1 MKQPDTPHNE
11 QSRLEALRSY
21 DILDSLS
28 ESEYDDI
35 VAVAHEIC
43 QTKIAVISFVDEK
56 RQWFKSTIGLNIKE
70 TSRDISF
77 CGHTINQPNDI
88 FVVADAR
95 LDERF
100 YDNPLVTGDPNIVFY
115 AGVPLIDENS
125 FALGTLCVI
134 DSSPK
139 TLSENQKNALQL
151 LARNV
156 VSLLRSKKKSLELSN
171 EKTFLLEAINY
182 SSPFFLMIDFNSTII
197 EFGHNYSRSIT
208 EIRKGKLLSDYFIWE
223 SEFNTE
229 KLLASNF
236 YENKLLFYKTIDG
249 RQRYKCSIKKYY
261 EDKIILFSTPV
272 INSLQPIANYNLNIN
287 SFPKQDYIA
296 EYLFLHQAATKGLED
311 AKKLADSLKEKNKLL
326 EFSKSSLIKVNATLE
341 EKVNERTK
349 KIKNLALF
357 PEQNPN
363 PVFEL
368 DYEKKVINYAN
379 PASKSTFY
387 INQDFSF
394 EQLSEKICLTDE
406 VLQSKKTYK
415 IEIEL
420 LKDVYEIVVF
430 FIKKSSII
438 RVYFHRITE
447 IKNFQNE
454 LKEKNLELQDTLKQI
469 VNLQDEVIKKEK
481 LATLGLLISGIAH
494 EINTPLGAIKASN
507 ENLIHYIENVFLDQL
522 PKTSSTNL
530 TDIIELYKLN
540 KNKNSYSSTIEERI
554 NVKKIENQLKKE
566 YCDISNPLFY
576 AKIIFD
582 FGFTDLDPC
591 FNKFLTHKN
600 NFQVFNFASNLNL
613 VGKSLN
619 TISIAIDKA
628 SKVVSSLNTFSHGNI
643 NGSLAEF
650 NLKSSFESVLNILW
664 NKIKQGSKVKI
675 NIPNE
680 ILVFGNQEELAQVWT
695 NIINNALQASN
706 YKCKIEISYL
716 AEDGYHFIN
725 IKNDGPEIPKEIIGN
740 IFDEFFTTKKAGEGT
755 GLGLNIVKKIVKKN
769 KGTIE
774 CKSNPNETK
783 FIISIPIQHE

>member
-1 MKQPDTPHNE
+1 MKHPDTPDNE

-35 VAVAHEIC
+35 VALAHEIC
-43 QTKIAVISFVDEK
+43 QTNIAVISFVDEK

-77 CGHTINQPNDI
+77 CGHAINQPNDI
-88 FVVADAR
+88 FIVADAR
-95 LDERF
+95 VDERF
-100 YDNPLVTGDPNIVFY
+100 SDNPLVIGDPNIVFY
-115 AGVPLIDENS
+115 AGIPLIDENS

-139 TLSENQKNALQL
+139 TLNENQKSALQV

-156 VSLLRSKKKSLELSN
+156 SLLLSTKKKNLELRN
-171 EKTFLLEAINY
+171 EKTFFLEAINY
-182 SSPFFLMIDFNSTII
+182 TSPFFLMIDFNNTII
-197 EFGHNYSRSIT
+197 EFGHNCYKAIT
-208 EIRKGKLLSDYFIWE
+208 EIRKGKLFSDYFIWE

-229 KLLASNF
+229 NFLATNI

-261 EDKIILFSTPV
+261 EDKIIFFSSPI
-272 INSLQPIANYNLNIN
+272 INSVYSITNYNVNIS

-296 EYLFLHQAATKGLED
+296 EFLFLQQAATKGLED
-311 AKKLADSLKEKNKLL
+311 SQKLLNNLKEKNKLL
-326 EFSKSSLIKVNATLE
+326 EFSKSSLIKVNSTLE

-363 PVFEL
+363 PIFEL

-387 INQDFSF
+387 DNQDFSF
-394 EQLSEKICLTDE
+394 EQLSEKISLTDE
-406 VLQSKKTYK
+406 VLQSKKTYT

-420 LKDVYEIVVF
+420 FKEVYEVVVF
-430 FIKKSSII
+430 FIEKSSII
-438 RVYFHRITE
+438 RVYFHRITD
-447 IKNFQNE
+447 IRNFQNE
-454 LKEKNLELQDTLKQI
+454 LAEKNLALKDTLKQL

-507 ENLIHYIENVFLDQL
+507 ENLIHYIKNIFINQL
-522 PKTSSTNL
+522 PKISSADL
-530 TDIIELYKLN
+530 MDVIELCGLN
-540 KNKNSYSSTIEERI
+540 KNKNTYSSSAEDRI
-554 NVKKIENQLKKE
+554 KVKKIEDQLKKE
-566 YCDISNPLFY
+566 YSDILDPLFY
-576 AKIIFD
+576 AKKIFD
-582 FGFTDLDPC
+582 FGFTDVDPC

-600 NFQVFNFASNLNL
+600 NSQIFNFASNLSL
-613 VGKSLN
+613 VEKSLN

-628 SKVVSSLNTFSHGNI
+628 SKVVSSLNSFSHGNI
-643 NGSLAEF
+643 NGSFAQF
-650 NLKSSFESVLNILW
+650 NLRSSFDSVLNILW
-664 NKIKQGSKVKI
+664 NKIKQGSEVNI

-680 ILVFGNQEELAQVWT
+680 ILVFGNQEELCQVWT

-716 AEDGYHFIN
+716 AEDGNHFIN

-783 FIISIPIQHE
+783 FIISIPFQHE